1 MEFFFFLIAVAIV
14 MAVAIVLSF
23 IQGCRR
29 YYIDRVA
36 WLCSQSL
43 LALFRCRRLWCKNYF
58 AFSLNKREASPESR
72 NRWIHA
78 SLSP

>member
-23 IQGCRR
+23 VQGCRR

-36 WLCSQSL
+36 WLLSQSL
-43 LALFRCRRLWCKNYF
+43 LARRF
-58 AFSLNKREASPESR
+58 AAGDCGARIILP
-72 NRWIHA
+72 
-78 SLSP
+78 